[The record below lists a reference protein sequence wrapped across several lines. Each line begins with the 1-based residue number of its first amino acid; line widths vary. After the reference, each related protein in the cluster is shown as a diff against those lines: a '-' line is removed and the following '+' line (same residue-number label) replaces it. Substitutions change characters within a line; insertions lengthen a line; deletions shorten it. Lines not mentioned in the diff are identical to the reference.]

1 MAVADGPYITAR
13 TTPDGYP
20 AALLALAQLHGHG
33 KLPGRYVIDADGLGH
48 EPRPDEV
55 RRIRG

>member
-1 MAVADGPYITAR
+1 MAVADGPFITAR

-20 AALLALAQLHGHG
+20 AALLALAQLHGGG
-33 KLPGRYVIDADGLGH
+33 KLPARYVIDGDGRGH

-55 RRIRG
+55 RRIGG